1 MKIILSTLFFCF
13 SFVAI
18 AQMNRGGLTAK
29 DLKDLPGNW
38 IGTMVYTGNSAEK
51 LQVTYKTNL
60 EIVDMKD
67 SFMLK
72 FIYTGPDG
80 KQLIENYA
88 LRIYDDGNKMRF
100 DSSEYDIA
108 AIRRRG
114 VRLEII
120 IEREGVDDY
129 RSADFQQ
136 TIIIGPANLNIVKK
150 IRYTD
155 MVDYFIRSR
164 SAFTKN
170 K

>member
-38 IGTMVYTGNSAEK
+38 TGTMVYTTNGADKS
-51 LQVTYKTNL
+51 QVTYKTSL

-72 FIYTGPDG
+72 FIHTDPDG
-80 KQLIENYA
+80 KQQTENYA
-88 LRIYDDGNKMRF
+88 LRMYDDGNKLRF

-108 AIRRRG
+108 AVRRRG
-114 VRLEII
+114 VRLSII
-120 IEREGVDDY
+120 AEREGVDKY

-136 TIIIGPANLNIVKK
+136 TLTIGPGILNIVKG

-164 SAFTKN
+164 SSFTKN